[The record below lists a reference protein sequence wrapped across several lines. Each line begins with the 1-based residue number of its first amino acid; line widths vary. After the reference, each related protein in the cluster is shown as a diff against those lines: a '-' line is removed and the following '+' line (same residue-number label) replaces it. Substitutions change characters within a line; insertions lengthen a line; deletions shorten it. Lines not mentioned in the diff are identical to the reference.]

1 MENNS
6 MINNLFSYNWQ
17 VRDKWFE
24 WCRTVP
30 NEELTKERTGGMG
43 CILHNLLHVINCE
56 LIWISQMNGT
66 RVSKKD
72 FNQSTSLE
80 EVIMFSN
87 ETKTTTKQFL
97 KTVEDDLNEKFLSIT
112 TRKGVT
118 YDFPYNKVLLHII
131 THEVHHIGQL
141 SVWSREIDKKP
152 VLSDLIFREWK

>member
-17 VRDKWFE
+17 VRDEWFE

-30 NEELTKERTGGMG
+30 NEELMKERTGGMG
-43 CILHNLLHVINCE
+43 SILHNLLHVINCE
-56 LIWISQMNGT
+56 QIWISQMNGT
-66 RVSKKD
+66 PVAKKD
-72 FNQSTSLE
+72 FNKLTSLK

-87 ETKTTTKQFL
+87 ETKKTTKQFL
-97 KTVEDDLNEKFLSIT
+97 KNVDDDLNEKILSIT

-131 THEVHHIGQL
+131 THEVHHMGQL
-141 SVWSREIDKKP
+141 SVWSREINKKP
-152 VLSDLIFREWK
+152 VSSDLIFREWK